1 MGEVLLNPDTL
12 ALLKECDS
20 GCKMG
25 TESME
30 QIMGFVNNSDLAATI
45 MKYNEDHIKLGEEIH
60 EILNSAGEQSAEPN
74 LMAKASSWIQSQIK
88 MMINGDAHQAASIL
102 IDGCNMGIKS
112 LNEYKNKYKDAD
124 DKTVRICD
132 KLIKTE
138 QDFMDALQAFL

>member
-1 MGEVLLNPDTL
+1 MTEILVNPDSL

-45 MKYNEDHIKLGEEIH
+45 MKFNEDHIKLGEEIH
-60 EILNSAGEQSAEPN
+60 EILNSAGEQSAEPS
-74 LMAKASSWIQSQIK
+74 LMAKASSWLQSQIK

-112 LNEYKNKYKDAD
+112 LNEYKNKYKDAEE
-124 DKTVRICD
+124 RIVKICE
-132 KLIKTE
+132 KLIRIE
-138 QDFMDALQAFL
+138 REFMDSLQAYL